1 MRIPIKKMDKEL
13 FWVKVRCK
21 VFFIQAIP
29 IPARLVFFALNVLSL
44 EYILDLQAHTGPGPG
59 YELRSSGSN
68 KCLFQK
74 HILRLDNDAK
84 KTRTPLQ

>member
-44 EYILDLQAHTGPGPG
+44 EYILDL
-59 YELRSSGSN
+59 ELVI
-68 KCLFQK
+68 F
-74 HILRLDNDAK
+74 
-84 KTRTPLQ
+84 

>member
-21 VFFIQAIP
+21 VFFILAIP

-44 EYILDLQAHTGPGPG
+44 EYILDL
-59 YELRSSGSN
+59 
-68 KCLFQK
+68 
-74 HILRLDNDAK
+74 
-84 KTRTPLQ
+84 